1 MRWIFAILLFVAV
14 AVALIIWLLKSKCKK
29 MEHIVYIHINNDK
42 ILPNLGL
49 SFDPQF
55 EVQTEMQPLSAFI
68 GFGGG
73 IFEGFY
79 SFFGDLFGGFI
90 ELSYKIIT
98 TPRPLFLRLAALE

>member
-29 MEHIVYIHINNDK
+29 MEHIVYIHINNEK

-55 EVQTEMQPLSAFI
+55 EVQTEMQPLSAYVGRNSVSSI
-68 GFGGG
+68 GQNQ
-73 IFEGFY
+73 
-79 SFFGDLFGGFI
+79 SLTS
-90 ELSYKIIT
+90 L
-98 TPRPLFLRLAALE
+98 LN